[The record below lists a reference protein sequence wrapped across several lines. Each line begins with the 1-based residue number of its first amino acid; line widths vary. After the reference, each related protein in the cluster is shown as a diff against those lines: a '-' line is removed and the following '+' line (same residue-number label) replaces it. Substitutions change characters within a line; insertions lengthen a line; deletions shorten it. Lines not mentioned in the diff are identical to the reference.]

1 MKAVGTTAA
10 TMPTFT
16 STIRKIGVPYAVDV
30 PREVVQALGTEQ
42 MIPVIVRYAG
52 DAHPSTVTPGGN
64 GNGRVFLHADALKA
78 GGFKVGDEIA
88 VTITR
93 DRQPRTIEVP
103 PDLARALQFRPTAA
117 AEFARAA
124 PSTRRVVIENLADSR
139 TPETRQRRIE
149 RLVEQLAE
157 RAAKRKK

>member
-1 MKAVGTTAA
+1 MPSFAA
-10 TMPTFT
+10 K
-16 STIRKIGVPYAVDV
+16 IRKIGVPYAVDV
-30 PREVVQALGTEQ
+30 PRAVVEALGGEQ

-52 DAHPSTVTPGGN
+52 DAHASTVTPGGD
-64 GNGRVFLHADALKA
+64 GAGRVFLHADTLKA
-78 GGFKVGDEIA
+78 GGFKVGDEIT
-88 VTITR
+88 VTLTR

-103 PDLARALQFRPTAA
+103 PDLARALQFRPAAA

-124 PSTRRVVIENLADSR
+124 PSTRRVVIEKILESR

-157 RAAKRKK
+157 RASRRVGR